1 MIINILYL
9 LSIFIS
15 IIFHNR
21 NKILE
26 FFNINS
32 KNTLSY
38 YLNNFIFNNIF
49 CYLFDYTKELSNF
62 EKYNQDKYIMSRVNY
77 YNKVNNKY
85 KLKKNYIIREIGKHV
100 FTCDIMSTVI
110 KRILRSSYYYDFKN
124 INKYFDKK

>member
-1 MIINILYL
+1 MLYL
-9 LSIFIS
+9 LPIFIS

-62 EKYNQDKYIMSRVNY
+62 EKYN
-77 YNKVNNKY
+77 
-85 KLKKNYIIREIGKHV
+85 
-100 FTCDIMSTVI
+100 
-110 KRILRSSYYYDFKN
+110 
-124 INKYFDKK
+124 